1 MKQKNNKSQNKSSS
15 KQLRLFSYFM
25 EMAVVSI
32 EGDIDVLGLKLPP
45 TLGENWIPYI
55 LLIPFYSNAPHI
67 FLFFFALLFSFFRIF
82 HPVEDWSGT
91 GSLIPE
97 ASAIAIIMQIFAFI
111 ACVCYFLIV
120 SLFFSP
126 SSFL

>member
-1 MKQKNNKSQNKSSS
+1 
-15 KQLRLFSYFM
+15 M

-67 FLFFFALLFSFFRIF
+67 FLFFFLHYFSLFS
-82 HPVEDWSGT
+82 
-91 GSLIPE
+91 
-97 ASAIAIIMQIFAFI
+97 AFSI
-111 ACVCYFLIV
+111 QLKIGRGQG
-120 SLFFSP
+120 L
-126 SSFL
+126 

>member
-1 MKQKNNKSQNKSSS
+1 
-15 KQLRLFSYFM
+15 M

-67 FLFFFALLFSFFRIF
+67 FLFFLHYFSLFS
-82 HPVEDWSGT
+82 
-91 GSLIPE
+91 
-97 ASAIAIIMQIFAFI
+97 AFSI
-111 ACVCYFLIV
+111 QLKIGRGQG
-120 SLFFSP
+120 L
-126 SSFL
+126 